1 MKKTPEQLR
10 REKRRR
16 AISNKV
22 EKYKDKILTEEHVI
36 ELLDDALWLV
46 KDLNRMQEEVMKWH
60 EENPLL

>member
-1 MKKTPEQLR
+1 MKKTPEQRR
-10 REKRRR
+10 REKRRV
-16 AISNKV
+16 AIGKKV

-46 KDLNRMQEEVMKWH
+46 KDLTRMQEEVMKWH

>member
-16 AISNKV
+16 AIGNKV
-22 EKYKDKILTEEHVI
+22 EKYKDKILTEAQVI

-60 EENPLL
+60 EENALL